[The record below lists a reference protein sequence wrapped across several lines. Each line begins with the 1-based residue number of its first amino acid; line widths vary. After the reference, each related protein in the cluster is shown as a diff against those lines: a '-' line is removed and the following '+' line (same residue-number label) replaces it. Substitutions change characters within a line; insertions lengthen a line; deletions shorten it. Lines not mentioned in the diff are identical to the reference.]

1 MHGVKQIARTNAGG
15 GRRNAGPRAFGRLA
29 RRLARGGESR
39 SGRTGA
45 DEGVRHSATRARR
58 GVARAARIAA
68 RIAAWG
74 AGCVCRFYLIEI
86 TQARGPEKR

>member
-29 RRLARGGESR
+29 RRLAHGGESR
-39 SGRTGA
+39 SGWTGA
-45 DEGVRHSATRARR
+45 DEGVRHSAIRARCS
-58 GVARAARIAA
+58 VARAARIAA
-68 RIAAWG
+68 WV
-74 AGCVCRFYLIEI
+74 AGCVCRFCLIEI